1 MPMQSTRPLLR
12 LGCPVRF
19 RDRWQGR
26 LVAFEIDEGWLVLN
40 VVVSRGLFRPVE
52 VRLPF
57 SIADAW
63 DDGALS
69 LDCTSDQA
77 FGRELPPV
85 AAPAMPLSAR
95 TPVAAADVRLAG
107 ALVERESRRVSR
119 LLLAAGLLTRD
130 TRIVDVTGV
139 ALEGGVVHLAA
150 QLDT

>member
-26 LVAFEIDEGWLVLN
+26 LSAFEIDEDWLVLN

-57 SIADAW
+57 ALAAPW

-69 LDCTSDQA
+69 LDFTSDQA
-77 FGRELPPV
+77 FRPGPPALACTSDRAFRRDLPPV
-85 AAPAMPLSAR
+85 AAPAMPISAR
-95 TPVAAADVRLAG
+95 TPVSAAGVRLAG
-107 ALVERESRRVSR
+107 ALVERESRQGRR
-119 LLLAAGLLTRD
+119 LLLAAGLLT
-130 TRIVDVTGV
+130 
-139 ALEGGVVHLAA
+139 
-150 QLDT
+150 

>member
-1 MPMQSTRPLLR
+1 MPMQSSRPLLR

-26 LVAFEIDEGWLVLN
+26 LAAFEIDEDWLVLN
-40 VVVSRGLFRPVE
+40 VVISRGLLRPVE

-63 DDGALS
+63 DEAALS

-85 AAPAMPLSAR
+85 AAPAMPLSAH
-95 TPVAAADVRLAG
+95 TPVSPAAAR
-107 ALVERESRRVSR
+107 
-119 LLLAAGLLTRD
+119 LAAGRA
-130 TRIVDVTGV
+130 RRG
-139 ALEGGVVHLAA
+139 AGAG
-150 QLDT
+150 